1 MILNRP
7 NRYNIFLFCYGNVR
21 GFECK
26 LTQCSLWSFACHK
39 FGIGSL
45 INQRLVIYYRSALVC
60 LLYDVCNTL
69 QILNKTST
77 VDVQAHH
84 VCKTS
89 IILISADWT

>member
-1 MILNRP
+1 METHSMLIVSICLQHN
-7 NRYNIFLFCYGNVR
+7 NMFD
-21 GFECK
+21 
-26 LTQCSLWSFACHK
+26 
-39 FGIGSL
+39 IGSL
-45 INQRLVIYYRSALVC
+45 INQRLGIYPLRVLMC

-89 IILISADWT
+89 IILISADWS